1 MDKIKVGITHGD
13 FNGISYEIII
23 KSLLDPRI
31 FDLCTPVVYGSA
43 KVAGYYK
50 GLIPDAE
57 GFSFNIITDPAQANP
72 KRANMIVCVD
82 ENVKIDPGNRR
93 CSAASTPS
101 RR

>member
-23 KSLLDPRI
+23 KALLDNRL

-50 GLIPDAE
+50 
-57 GFSFNIITDPAQANP
+57 T
-72 KRANMIVCVD
+72 
-82 ENVKIDPGNRR
+82 
-93 CSAASTPS
+93 
-101 RR
+101 